1 MDKTIYTVDI
11 KKLEGFK
18 GSLRDFAYIVY
29 NEKRLNSETHKPN
42 KLRVFVYDDGKE
54 KSRLKS
60 LLKKYGAS
68 EDYIKEVISSG
79 KTETVKENMNTYTMD
94 KKDAIFES
102 AREVAMDLVVKYG
115 QKTHITEDDIVE
127 TFSDAIEDVYRSEF
141 SEIEPS
147 EISWDSFYDMV
158 NNRIEDTNDKGLS
171 LESIDVLTT
180 DDLMYLVYILT
191 DEEDHTLFEVDDAI
205 AASDYVFSSGEHYS
219 DLTPELIPDCVT
231 FYQGWEETS
240 NSSENSQSQ
249 VAKAAAE
256 ADIKREYGDDYIDPE
271 EVVDTNW
278 IGESTVNE
286 DDEPRRPY
294 NGPVSLIQ
302 RSFNTY
308 GVWVKGSD
316 EKQSLVLLVDIKN
329 KKFLYPDGRPI
340 QDYKVLKV
348 FDTNAA
354 EDLVKQLNS
363 VAEGIANVDTFK
375 ADNATEA
382 LDEGFCY
389 VAIEDLVNESKKEA
403 RAELMQELEK
413 SGRLVSEPVNEGREL
428 PKPSKA
434 PKGVKPSR
442 ADYRSY
448 ISADKKSISEDI
460 AEIKTLIEEKTPI
473 IKELSVAANEG
484 DVKKLKELGGK
495 IADAAKKKSNAN
507 RITKLVNHIV
517 SCVENIINIK
527 DILDSAKKATNE
539 ASVTANFAKGRKL
552 FESDEDGDSNSEEGE
567 GDNKSDD
574 DKKDDNKDNNG
585 EEGNKEDDKKNDE
598 EEVIEG
604 DRVKVIF
611 EVAEGH
617 DREEVIDAIKK
628 DLDEAGIPE
637 DGIEILDADDDKDD
651 EIQVIVD
658 GDYISELKDF
668 CEKHDI
674 DLEEK
679 LGGDIEIDDEK
690 DDKKDDDKKEDDGET
705 SDDSGLFSGDMLDD
719 IFGTDLDD
727 TGSQDDNQQK

>member
-29 NEKRLNSETHKPN
+29 NEKRLNSETRKPN
-42 KLRVFVYDDGKE
+42 KLRIFVYDDGKE

-68 EDYIKEVISSG
+68 EEYIKEVISSG
-79 KTETVKENMNTYTMD
+79 KTETVKENMNTDTMD

-115 QKTHITEDDIVE
+115 PKTHITEDDIVE
-127 TFSDAIEDVYRSEF
+127 TFSDAIEDVYRIEF
-141 SEIEPS
+141 TDIDPA

-158 NNRIEDTNDKGLS
+158 NDRIKDTNDKGLS
-171 LESIDVLTT
+171 LESIDVLTP
-180 DDLMYLVYILT
+180 DDLVYLVYILT

-240 NSSENSQSQ
+240 TSADDPQAQ
-249 VAKAAAE
+249 AAKAAAE
-256 ADIKREYGDDYIDPE
+256 ADMKQEYGDDYIDPE

-286 DDEPRRPY
+286 DEEPRRPY

-308 GVWVKGSD
+308 GVWVKGAD

-363 VAEGIANVDTFK
+363 VVEGIATVDTFK

-389 VAIEDLVNESKKEA
+389 VAVEDLVNESKKEA
-403 RAELMQELEK
+403 RAELLIELER
-413 SGRLVSEPVNEGREL
+413 SGRLVTNSVNEGREL

-434 PKGVKPSR
+434 PRGIKPSR

-448 ISADKKSISEDI
+448 ISADKKAISEDI
-460 AEIKTLIEEKTPI
+460 AEIKSLLDKSTPLVR
-473 IKELSVAANEG
+473 ELSTAANLC
-484 DVKKLKELGGK
+484 DVKKIQELGRK
-495 IADAAKKKSNAN
+495 IAEVATKRSNAN

-539 ASVTANFAKGRKL
+539 SSVTANFAKGRKL
-552 FESDEDGDSNSEEGE
+552 FEGDEDGDNNDEGGE

-574 DKKDDNKDNNG
+574 SNKDDNKDNNG
-585 EEGNKEDDKKNDE
+585 EEGSKEDDKKNDE

-617 DREEVIDAIKK
+617 KREEVIDAIKK
-628 DLDEAGIPE
+628 DLDDAGISE
-637 DGIEILDADDDKDD
+637 DGIEILDADDDEDD

-679 LGGDIEIDDEK
+679 LGGDIEIEDED
-690 DDKKDDDKKEDDGET
+690 DDKKDDDKKEGNGET

-719 IFGTDLDD
+719 IFGTDMDD
-727 TGSQDDNQQK
+727 TDTQDDNKQK